1 MWRIRSH
8 RALGLA
14 SVLVCWGSVSLGAQ
28 GVSDEPF
35 WPHPIWGAGDQA
47 GGSNWITPEK
57 VLESVQL
64 VRSGKIYEL
73 GQVYERDMPFYGDRG
88 YSIFIPAAGPPAGAN
103 GIVAHE
109 EFVCAELGQVGTQF
123 DGPGHIGKRMTLPD
137 GRVADVYYNGRTDA
151 EIASPYGLLAN
162 GIENVKPI
170 VTRGLLIDVAGYKGV
185 DALPHSYEVRLAD
198 VRGALARQGLSE
210 DAIRDGDALFFRYGW
225 SKHWRDPER
234 YNRNPP
240 GIGLAVA
247 RWAVARHASMVGSDS
262 WTTEVVPNPDPELAF
277 PVHQELITRNGV
289 FNLEN
294 LVFDELV
301 ADGVHEFLFVVT
313 PLRLKG
319 ATGSPARPLAIR

>member
-1 MWRIRSH
+1 MRNVSSRLSL
-8 RALGLA
+8 ALA
-14 SVLVCWGSVSLGAQ
+14 VLLPCLLPVPLVAQ
-28 GVSDEPF
+28 DTLDAPF
-35 WPHPIWGAGDQA
+35 WPHPIWGAEDQA

-57 VLESVQL
+57 ILEAVQL
-64 VRSGKIYEL
+64 VRTGQVYEL
-73 GQVYERDMPFYGDRG
+73 GQVYERGMPTFGDRG
-88 YSIFIPAAGPPAGAN
+88 YSIFLPAAGQPEGVN
-103 GIVAHE
+103 GVVAHE
-109 EFVCAELGQVGTQF
+109 EFVCAEIGQVGTQF

-170 VTRGLLIDVAGYKGV
+170 LTRGILIDVAGYKGL
-185 DALPHSYEVRLAD
+185 DALPHSYEVSLAD
-198 VRGALARQGLSE
+198 VRGALAQQGLSE
-210 DAIRDGDALFFRYGW
+210 DTIRDGDALFFRYGW
-225 SKHWRDPER
+225 SKHWRDAER
-234 YNRNPP
+234 YNSNPP
-240 GIGLAVA
+240 GIGLEVA
-247 RWAVARHASMVGSDS
+247 RWAVAHNAAMVGSDS

-294 LVFDELV
+294 LVFEELV
-301 ADGVHEFLFVVT
+301 GDGVHEFMFIVT